1 MKTLAIRLDDELH
14 AQLSVLAQ
22 LSGTS
27 LTDEIR
33 QALEAHLKA
42 TRDNPELTE
51 RAKAV
56 SEEIEHE
63 AQARQAAITTLFGAA
78 EQPKAAKASSKRPQ
92 PTRTPPRTAEAVLG
106 HEALRL
112 RGRWAGALGRSAA
125 SQVRATGPRPITRKR
140 RKEVSMHEGRI
151 RRAPRTTSDR
161 STSPTVGDDGGLR
174 GDWMETAEYIAHI
187 EERHRSLVVR
197 NRQSHSS
204 TARDGDDIPAGLL
217 SWWET

>member
-42 TRDNPELTE
+42 KRSSPELTE

-63 AQARQAAITTLFGAA
+63 AQARQAAIATMFGSS
-78 EQPKAAKASSKRPQ
+78 EQPSESPKASSKRPQ
-92 PTRTPPRTAEAVLG
+92 AD
-106 HEALRL
+106 
-112 RGRWAGALGRSAA
+112 
-125 SQVRATGPRPITRKR
+125 KD
-140 RKEVSMHEGRI
+140 
-151 RRAPRTTSDR
+151 APENS
-161 STSPTVGDDGGLR
+161 
-174 GDWMETAEYIAHI
+174 
-187 EERHRSLVVR
+187 
-197 NRQSHSS
+197 
-204 TARDGDDIPAGLL
+204 
-217 SWWET
+217 

>member
-42 TRDNPELTE
+42 MRSSPELSQ

-63 AQARQAAITTLFGAA
+63 AQARQAAITTLFGTA
-78 EQPKAAKASSKRPQ
+78 EQPSESPKASSKRP
-92 PTRTPPRTAEAVLG
+92 RGNEEAPENG
-106 HEALRL
+106 
-112 RGRWAGALGRSAA
+112 
-125 SQVRATGPRPITRKR
+125 
-140 RKEVSMHEGRI
+140 
-151 RRAPRTTSDR
+151 
-161 STSPTVGDDGGLR
+161 
-174 GDWMETAEYIAHI
+174 
-187 EERHRSLVVR
+187 
-197 NRQSHSS
+197 
-204 TARDGDDIPAGLL
+204 
-217 SWWET
+217 

>member
-42 TRDNPELTE
+42 KRDNPELTE

-63 AQARQAAITTLFGAA
+63 AQVRQAAITTLFGSSGQQSAA
-78 EQPKAAKASSKRPQ
+78 QKASSKRP
-92 PTRTPPRTAEAVLG
+92 
-106 HEALRL
+106 
-112 RGRWAGALGRSAA
+112 RS
-125 SQVRATGPRPITRKR
+125 S
-140 RKEVSMHEGRI
+140 
-151 RRAPRTTSDR
+151 
-161 STSPTVGDDGGLR
+161 
-174 GDWMETAEYIAHI
+174 
-187 EERHRSLVVR
+187 EEKPE
-197 NRQSHSS
+197 SS
-204 TARDGDDIPAGLL
+204 
-217 SWWET
+217 

>member
-42 TRDNPELTE
+42 KRSSPELSE

-63 AQARQAAITTLFGAA
+63 AQTRQAALTTLFGTA
-78 EQPKAAKASSKRPQ
+78 EQPAESPKASSKRP
-92 PTRTPPRTAEAVLG
+92 RSSEEAPENG
-106 HEALRL
+106 
-112 RGRWAGALGRSAA
+112 
-125 SQVRATGPRPITRKR
+125 
-140 RKEVSMHEGRI
+140 
-151 RRAPRTTSDR
+151 
-161 STSPTVGDDGGLR
+161 
-174 GDWMETAEYIAHI
+174 
-187 EERHRSLVVR
+187 
-197 NRQSHSS
+197 
-204 TARDGDDIPAGLL
+204 
-217 SWWET
+217 

>member
-42 TRDNPELTE
+42 MRSSPELSE

-63 AQARQAAITTLFGAA
+63 AQARQAAITTLFGSP
-78 EQPKAAKASSKRPQ
+78 EQAKDKEAKASSKRP
-92 PTRTPPRTAEAVLG
+92 
-106 HEALRL
+106 
-112 RGRWAGALGRSAA
+112 RS
-125 SQVRATGPRPITRKR
+125 G
-140 RKEVSMHEGRI
+140 E
-151 RRAPRTTSDR
+151 
-161 STSPTVGDDGGLR
+161 
-174 GDWMETAEYIAHI
+174 ETAE
-187 EERHRSLVVR
+187 
-197 NRQSHSS
+197 N
-204 TARDGDDIPAGLL
+204 G
-217 SWWET
+217 

>member
-42 TRDNPELTE
+42 KRDNPELTE

-63 AQARQAAITTLFGAA
+63 AQVRQAAITTLFGNA
-78 EQPKAAKASSKRPQ
+78 EQSKDAKASSKRP
-92 PTRTPPRTAEAVLG
+92 RNSEETPE
-106 HEALRL
+106 
-112 RGRWAGALGRSAA
+112 
-125 SQVRATGPRPITRKR
+125 
-140 RKEVSMHEGRI
+140 
-151 RRAPRTTSDR
+151 
-161 STSPTVGDDGGLR
+161 
-174 GDWMETAEYIAHI
+174 
-187 EERHRSLVVR
+187 
-197 NRQSHSS
+197 SS
-204 TARDGDDIPAGLL
+204 
-217 SWWET
+217 

>member
-42 TRDNPELTE
+42 KRSSPELTE

-63 AQARQAAITTLFGAA
+63 AQVRQAAITTLFGNP
-78 EQPKAAKASSKRPQ
+78 EQPKEKDAKASSKRP
-92 PTRTPPRTAEAVLG
+92 RSSEETPE
-106 HEALRL
+106 
-112 RGRWAGALGRSAA
+112 
-125 SQVRATGPRPITRKR
+125 
-140 RKEVSMHEGRI
+140 
-151 RRAPRTTSDR
+151 
-161 STSPTVGDDGGLR
+161 
-174 GDWMETAEYIAHI
+174 
-187 EERHRSLVVR
+187 
-197 NRQSHSS
+197 SS
-204 TARDGDDIPAGLL
+204 
-217 SWWET
+217 